1 MRANLA
7 REARQVAIVSNWPEP
22 ELLLTRESRF
32 NSPRIDLP
40 HEVIVGQMLGHYRLV
55 EEISRG
61 GMGVVYRA
69 HDEHLEREVALK
81 VLAPA
86 SLHDAVASKR
96 FHNEALIL
104 SKLNHPNIIA
114 VHDFDTQDGID
125 FLIME
130 YVPGQ
135 TLSARVETGPLTQ
148 EEVRHIGGQIAAA
161 VQEAHDQGIIHR
173 DLKPQNVMLTPGG
186 QVKVAD
192 FGLAKL
198 LPVINT
204 AATTNANRN
213 LEVIGTLPY
222 MPPEQLRGEPAD
234 FRSDIYSAGAVLY
247 ELATGRRAFPETN
260 GPRLVDSIL
269 HEIPRSPGTLTGWV
283 SRAFETVVLK
293 CLQKEPG
300 RRYQTAAELGV
311 DLQHLSTSTAS
322 RPTEIEND
330 AKIIGC
336 RPRSFGRSGWRLF
349 GFADRTQCAA
359 ADVHWSS
366 ACLAHTV

>member
-1 MRANLA
+1 MRKAS
-7 REARQVAIVSNWPEP
+7 QVAIVNNWREP

-32 NSPRIDLP
+32 NSPGIDLP

-86 SLHDAVASKR
+86 NLHDAVASKR

-104 SKLNHPNIIA
+104 SRLNHPNIIA

-148 EEVRHIGGQIAAA
+148 GEVRHIGGQIAAA

-198 LPVINT
+198 SLPVIDT
-204 AATTNANRN
+204 AATTNVSRN

-222 MPPEQLRGEPAD
+222 MPPEQLRGDPAD

-269 HEIPRSPGTLTGWV
+269 HEIPRSPSTLTRWV

-293 CLQKEPG
+293 CLEKEPA
-300 RRYQTAAELGV
+300 RRYQSAAELGV
-311 DLQHLSTSTAS
+311 DLQHLSTSTAWL
-322 RPTEIEND
+322 PTEIEND

-336 RPRSFGRSGWRLF
+336 RPRSFGRSGWRLS
-349 GFADRTQCAA
+349 GFADRTRCPT
-359 ADVHWSS
+359 ADLHWSN

>member
-1 MRANLA
+1 
-7 REARQVAIVSNWPEP
+7 
-22 ELLLTRESRF
+22 
-32 NSPRIDLP
+32 
-40 HEVIVGQMLGHYRLV
+40 
-55 EEISRG
+55 
-61 GMGVVYRA
+61 MGVVYRA

-86 SLHDAVASKR
+86 NLHDAGACKR
-96 FHNEALIL
+96 FHNEGLVL

-114 VHDFDTQDGID
+114 VHDFDTEDGID

-130 YVPGQ
+130 YVLGQ
-135 TLSARVETGPLTQ
+135 TLSARLETGPLTQ
-148 EEVRHIGGQIAAA
+148 EEVLHIGRQIGAA
-161 VQEAHDQGIIHR
+161 VQEAHDHCIIHR
-173 DLKPQNVMLTPGG
+173 DLKPQNVMLTPRG

-198 LPVINT
+198 ILPLTDT
-204 AATTNANRN
+204 AATTNVTRD

-247 ELATGRRAFPETN
+247 ELATGRRAFPETH

-269 HEIPRSPGTLTGWV
+269 HELPRSPSTLTRWV

-322 RPTEIEND
+322 LPTEIEDD

-336 RPRSFGRSGWRLF
+336 RPRSFGRSGWRRS
-349 GFADRTQCAA
+349 GFADRTRCAA